1 MDDMR
6 LPYGVDTIVLRMTW
20 PAVARVEDGGRMAKM
35 RPLRGL
41 PTGAGDGRPNRDEAV
56 RDEGGER

>member
-20 PAVARVEDGGRMAKM
+20 PAVARVEDSGRMARM
-35 RPLRGL
+35 RPLRGQ
-41 PTGAGDGRPNRDEAV
+41 PGSAGGVRPNGDPAV